1 MGEEKPVL
9 VKVEDGVCWISLNRP
24 KKLNSIVPD
33 MLDMM
38 SKALD
43 DAEADK
49 TVRCVVITGVG
60 DRAFSAGADVSFLSR
75 LSSSE
80 AETVI
85 SRKGHK
91 TFMKILSLS
100 KPVVAAVNGYALGGG
115 CELAAACDFRIAS
128 EKAQFGQPEINL
140 GLIPGWGGTQ
150 LLPSL
155 IGPVRAKEMTMTG
168 KMLSAEEALRAG
180 LVNKVVA
187 PDRFE
192 DEVKTFVAAL
202 VNGPPLALAEAKRL
216 VNMSIDL
223 DEGLNAEAKAFGNLF
238 STSDLK
244 EGFAAFKEKR
254 KPTFKGE

>member
-1 MGEEKPVL
+1 MTEEKLVL

-24 KKLNSIVPD
+24 NKLNSVVPE
-33 MLDMM
+33 MLDLI
-38 SKALD
+38 SEALD
-43 DAEADK
+43 DAEADE

-60 DRAFSAGADVSFLSR
+60 DRAFCAGADVTFLSG
-75 LSSSE
+75 LSSGE
-80 AETVI
+80 AEMVI

-115 CELAAACDFRIAS
+115 CELAAVCDFRIAS
-128 EKAQFGQPEINL
+128 EKARFGQSEINL

-150 LLPSL
+150 LLPKL
-155 IGPVRAKEMTMTG
+155 VGVAKAKEMTMTG
-168 KMLSAEEALRAG
+168 AILSAEEALRAG

-192 DEVKTFVAAL
+192 EEVKTFVASL

-223 DEGLNAEAKAFGNLF
+223 DAGLNAEAEAFGSLF